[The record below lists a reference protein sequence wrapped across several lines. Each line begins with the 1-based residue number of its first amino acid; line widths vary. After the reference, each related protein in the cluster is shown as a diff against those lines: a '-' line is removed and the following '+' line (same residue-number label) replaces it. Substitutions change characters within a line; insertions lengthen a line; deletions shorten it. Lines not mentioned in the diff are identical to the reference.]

1 MFVLPLVNFYNFMML
16 ASRVIRVKFH
26 YCDDY
31 ITEDC
36 MVTSTWHWE
45 CMMRLLMLIGF
56 TVVTM
61 HLSLPMPK
69 VKKSE
74 AEAKEETEWERV
86 LSRLE
91 RLVILRGKGA
101 LTPAEFEQQK
111 AMLFPKSRFESPRAG
126 CLI

>member
-69 VKKSE
+69 VLRRCGRVGRGGRKM
-74 AEAKEETEWERV
+74 WEPRV
-86 LSRLE
+86 E
-91 RLVILRGKGA
+91 
-101 LTPAEFEQQK
+101 
-111 AMLFPKSRFESPRAG
+111 
-126 CLI
+126 